1 MYQEE
6 FWNQRDVPVLYRN
19 ILMLKMKRD
28 LVLQCFIS
36 VLSYKSILCTF
47 LNLLIYRCV
56 FIFGIWEMQS
66 LMYRELKKVK
76 FMVLSF

>member
-6 FWNQRDVPVLYRN
+6 FWNQRDVQVLYRN

-47 LNLLIYRCV
+47 LNLLIYRYV
-56 FIFGIWEMQS
+56 FIFGSWEMQS

>member
-6 FWNQRDVPVLYRN
+6 FWNQRDVQVLYRN
-19 ILMLKMKRD
+19 ILMLK
-28 LVLQCFIS
+28 QCFIS

>member
-6 FWNQRDVPVLYRN
+6 FWNQRDVQVLYRN

-66 LMYRELKKVK
+66 LMNRELKKVK

>member
-6 FWNQRDVPVLYRN
+6 FWNQRDVQVLYRN

-47 LNLLIYRCV
+47 LNLLIYSYFTDNPLANPKNR
-56 FIFGIWEMQS
+56 IILTLS
-66 LMYRELKKVK
+66 LIHI
-76 FMVLSF
+76 